1 MKKTAVIV
9 ACLVLQTGCEGVLSV
24 GGTTSSSRD
33 AGTRSAPGDAGRRG
47 DAEPTTAPPTD
58 GGSLP
63 VDPPPPPPP
72 PPVYAGELAVD
83 VGAITSSTVAL
94 SWPSVDGATS
104 IVVTLGAEPPETPGG
119 PLTGAL
125 EDATLP
131 GTATSYALSR
141 VAAATDVFVHV
152 EARRADGTAIAGV
165 AHARTSGGGFA
176 TLDTPVRSVHAFG
189 PSVLELVVHDPATHF
204 DGTTHLGSDGTAWQG
219 GTWTVTRA
227 DGRALGVVAVRRE
240 TVPAG
245 QPDYPV
251 GYDMYGD
258 PAIVDLEHRL
268 FVVLAEPLGAHDVL
282 RVQHDGAA
290 ATTLD
295 VRVPWSDLYLETP
308 VLHVNQVGY
317 NPRATQRWAYV
328 SGYMGD
334 GGALDVATLGTS
346 ADVLVEPLD
355 PLGARRIATDGLT
368 LVSRIASDPE
378 TGMGTREIDLARV
391 PAAEGVRYRVH
402 IPGVGVSF
410 PTAVSEDAA
419 MRAYFVAA
427 RGLFHN
433 RWCGDLQ
440 PSTTDWSRPADHCV
454 AYWVSGTRYLTDK
467 FPQTTSLA
475 DMRPLRGGHHD
486 AGDFDIRPFHVVVAE
501 YLMRAYEMDP
511 ARFSDSQ
518 LVVPESG
525 NGVPDLLDEAL
536 WSVAGWQD
544 LQSPDGTIHA
554 GVESWA
560 HPRGTYLANEDRLTY
575 WTYDPE
581 PWHTAYVAALF
592 AQAARLVRPFDAAR
606 SATLET
612 AARAAYGSPIFGGA
626 APTIRMYAAGELF
639 ALTHEARFGTDFTTI
654 WRALDRSGGGPLDGA
669 IGMREVYPGWFPE
682 PAASALIDFVM
693 GYATAPGA
701 DPAIVAAIR
710 SRVLSRA
717 DGAANAILDSP
728 AAHRNGRRVGEAPD
742 WGHATATGRQV
753 DGIYQALQL
762 GGLAPDAQQRLFNA
776 LSVAADYALGCNPD
790 GQVWM
795 TGLGTTSLRQPL
807 HLDSLVWTHAGMPPV
822 PGIPEYGP
830 VSSLPGV
837 SYYLPVSNAYFPGF
851 ATRPVALRS
860 SDNRTSVNTSE
871 FSVWEMQA
879 PQAEL
884 FAALVGP
891 ARTPPASWLPGGAL
905 HRATIP
911 SQTAE

>member
-1 MKKTAVIV
+1 MKKTVLAVSV
-9 ACLVLQTGCEGVLSV
+9 CLVLQVGCKGELTVSSP
-24 GGTTSSSRD
+24 TTTTSRD
-33 AGTRSAPGDAGRRG
+33 AGSRG
-47 DAEPTTAPPTD
+47 ASPDSGLPPVTD
-58 GGSLP
+58 GDGGVVP

-72 PPVYAGELAVD
+72 PPVYAGELAVS
-83 VGAITSSTVAL
+83 VGAVTSSSVEL
-94 SWPSVDGATS
+94 SWPAVEGATS
-104 IVVTLGAEPPETPGG
+104 IVVTLGAEPPETAGG
-119 PLTGAL
+119 PLAGAL
-125 EDATLP
+125 EEASLP
-131 GTATSYALSR
+131 ATATSYALSR
-141 VAAATDVFVHV
+141 IAAATDVFVHV
-152 EARRADGTAIAGV
+152 EARRADGTAVAGV
-165 AHARTSGGGFA
+165 AHARTNGGGFA
-176 TLDTPVRSVHAFG
+176 TLDTPLRSVHAFG
-189 PSVLELVVHDPATHF
+189 PSVLELVIHDPATHF
-204 DGTTHLGSDGTAWQG
+204 DGATHVGNDGADWQS

-227 DGRALGVVAVRRE
+227 DGRALGAAAVHRE

-245 QPDYPV
+245 QPDYAV

-258 PAIVDLEHRL
+258 ASIVDLEHRI
-268 FVVLAEPLGAHDVL
+268 FVVLAEPLGALDVL
-282 RVQHDGAA
+282 QVRHSGAT

-295 VRVPWSDLYLETP
+295 VRVPWSDRYLETP
-308 VLHVNQVGY
+308 LLHVNQVGY
-317 NPRATQRWAYV
+317 NPRATRRWAYV

-334 GGALDVATLGTS
+334 GGSVDVASLGAA
-346 ADVLVEPLD
+346 ADVLAEPLD
-355 PLGARRIATDGLT
+355 ALGPRRVAATDLT
-368 LVSRIASDPE
+368 LVSRVASDPE
-378 TGMGTREIDLARV
+378 TGLGTREIDLATV

-410 PTAVSEDAA
+410 PTAVSEEAA
-419 MRAYFVAA
+419 MRAYWVSA

-440 PSTTDWSRPADHCV
+440 PTTTEWSRPADHCV
-454 AYWVSGTRYLTDK
+454 AYWVSGSHYATTDK
-467 FPQTTSLA
+467 FPMSTSLS

-501 YLMRAYEMDP
+501 YLMRAYEIDP
-511 ARFSDSQ
+511 TRFSDSQ
-518 LVVPESG
+518 LVLPESG

-536 WSVAGWQD
+536 WSVGGWQA
-544 LQSPDGTIHA
+544 LQNPDGTIRA

-560 HPRGTYLANEDRLTY
+560 HPRGTYLANDDRLTY

-592 AQAARLVRPFDAAR
+592 AQSARLVRPFDAAR

-612 AARAAYGSPIFGGA
+612 AARAAYGSPIFGA
-626 APTIRMYAAGELF
+626 ASPAIRVYAASELF
-639 ALTHEARFGTDFTTI
+639 ALTHEARFGTDFATL
-654 WRALDRSGGGPLDGA
+654 WHSLDRSGGGPLDGA

-682 PAASALIDFVM
+682 PAASSLIDFVM
-693 GYATAPGA
+693 GYATATGA
-701 DPAIVAAIR
+701 DPAFVAAIR
-710 SRVLSRA
+710 ARVRSRA

-728 AAHRNGRRVGEAPD
+728 AAHRNGRHTGEAPD

-762 GGLAPDAQQRLFNA
+762 GGLPADVQQRYFDA

-795 TGLGTTSLRQPL
+795 TGLGTTSPRQPL
-807 HLDSLVWTHAGMPPV
+807 HLDSLVWTHAGMRPV

-830 VSSLPGV
+830 VSRLPTV
-837 SYYLPVSNAYFPGF
+837 YYYLPVTNAYFPGF
-851 ATRPVALRS
+851 DTRPVALRS

-884 FAALVGP
+884 FAALLGP
-891 ARTPPASWLPGGAL
+891 GRMPPASWLPGGAL

-911 SQTAE
+911 AQRAE